1 MAERVSARCPHPPTA
16 CRVGLRWRRF
26 QMGFFRVA
34 CGLQNHC
41 LRCSVLRFKIHL
53 SKWRFTMA
61 NISIG
66 LFLLAILFY
75 VQEMLSERPSFLR
88 ASVFLT
94 GVVVATLSF
103 SI

>member
-1 MAERVSARCPHPPTA
+1 
-16 CRVGLRWRRF
+16 
-26 QMGFFRVA
+26 
-34 CGLQNHC
+34 
-41 LRCSVLRFKIHL
+41 
-53 SKWRFTMA
+53 MA